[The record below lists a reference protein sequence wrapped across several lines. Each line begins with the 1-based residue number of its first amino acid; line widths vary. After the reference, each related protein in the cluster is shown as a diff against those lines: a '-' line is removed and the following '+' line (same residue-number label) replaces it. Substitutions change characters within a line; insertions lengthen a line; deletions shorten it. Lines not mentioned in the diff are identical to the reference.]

1 MAARTATKGTAAF
14 LIKLLGGIAIVV
26 LLFVFPHIFTK
37 PFPQHIMILILMY
50 VVLGQ
55 AWNVLGG
62 YSGQLSL
69 GNQIFLTLGAY
80 TSTMLLVKLGVSPWL
95 GMLPGIVISSLA
107 ALAIGTL
114 CFNLKGHYFAIA
126 TIGLSEIVF
135 IIFLNWDFINS
146 SYGFQIRFVSNS
158 LLWMTWAHKL
168 PYYYFILI
176 LALLVVTFVWKMDR
190 STLGIYLRAIKE
202 DELRV
207 KSLGIDTRKYKLLA
221 FVISA
226 VITTIT
232 GTFYAQYVMYIDPD
246 SLLNLDFALLIIIL
260 PLVGGMG
267 TVLGPILGACLLVPL
282 AEYLRTL
289 LGGGG
294 RGVHLILYGLII
306 MVIALFQPRGL
317 IGIIQAA
324 QRRGVRQRMLAA
336 AEVEEGSE
344 HEAT

>member
-1 MAARTATKGTAAF
+1 MRHPTNVLFRIFAAAAV
-14 LIKLLGGIAIVV
+14 IV
-26 LLFVFPHIFTK
+26 LLFAFPLFFPK
-37 PFPQHIMILILMY
+37 PFPQHIMILLLMY

-55 AWNVLGG
+55 AWNILGG

-69 GNQIFLTLGAY
+69 GNQIFLTVGAY

-95 GMLPGIVISSLA
+95 GMLPGILISTLA
-107 ALAIGTL
+107 ALAIGTI

-126 TIGLSEIVF
+126 TIGLSEITLIV
-135 IIFLNWDFINS
+135 FLNWEFVNS
-146 SYGFQIRFVSNS
+146 SYGFQIRFAGNS
-158 LLWMTWAHKL
+158 FLWMTWAHKL
-168 PYYYFILI
+168 PYYYFILL
-176 LALLVVTFVWKMDR
+176 LALLVVAFVWKMDR

-246 SLLNLDFALLIIIL
+246 SLLNLNFALLIIIL

-267 TVLGPILGACLLVPL
+267 TVLGPVLGACLLVPL

-294 RGVHLILYGLII
+294 RGVHMILYGLVIL
-306 MVIALFQPRGL
+306 VIALYQPRGL
-317 IGIIQAA
+317 IGIVQAL
-324 QRRGVRQRMLAA
+324 QRRRTRRQMLAA
-336 AEVEEGSE
+336 AAAEEGPGN
-344 HEAT
+344 EAA

>member
-1 MAARTATKGTAAF
+1 MKESAAT
-14 LIKLLGGIAIVV
+14 IYKLLGV
-26 LLFVFPHIFTK
+26 LAVIGLLILFPHIFPK
-37 PFPQHIMILILMY
+37 PFPQHIMILLLMY

-55 AWNVLGG
+55 AWNILGG

-80 TSTMLLVKLGVSPWL
+80 TSTMFLVKLGVSPWL
-95 GMLPGIVISSLA
+95 GILPGIVISSLA
-107 ALAIGTL
+107 ALAIGTI

-126 TIGLSEIVF
+126 TIGLSEIIF
-135 IIFLNWDFINS
+135 IIFLNWEFVNS
-146 SYGFQIRFVSNS
+146 SYGFQIRFAGNS
-158 LLWMTWAHKL
+158 LLWMTWSHKL
-168 PYYYFILI
+168 PYYYLILL
-176 LALLVVTFVWKMDR
+176 LALLVVAFVWKMDR

-202 DELRV
+202 DEVRV

-226 VITTIT
+226 AITTIA

-306 MVIALFQPRGL
+306 MAIAVSQPRGL
-317 IGIIQAA
+317 IGIIQEV
-324 QRRGVRQRMLAA
+324 QRRRFRRNSVAG
-336 AEVEEGSE
+336 AEEESD
-344 HEAT
+344 HEVA